1 MIGNLSNLQLRAL
14 RWYFNDPWIEKVKP
28 VETENSQPLNEQKLK
43 DIWVRAYKYFHPDP
57 ENKARISDVIRAL
70 SKADDIIDC
79 LCELDCKST
88 IPPYEDQ
95 NNRRPPLDYTL
106 YLNPAK
112 LTEVYGDSWR
122 SWASRLVNAD
132 SDLQDNLDVIL
143 QNRDRKSRRTT
154 QDSLDFRLSY
164 ILQRALD
171 RSKVNDIFEI
181 RKILSSPTLYS
192 EAATRNL
199 LLFKTLEEQN
209 FGTIFGLRQKIFL
222 RSSKGTERV
231 VE

>member
-1 MIGNLSNLQLRAL
+1 MGGASRLKKIEEANGGKGTDRNLIGNFSNLQLRAL

-28 VETENSQPLNEQKLK
+28 VKPENSQPLNEQKLK

-57 ENKARISDVIRAL
+57 ENKARISDVIGTL

-122 SWASRLVNAD
+122 SWASRLVNGD
-132 SDLQDNLDVIL
+132 SDLQDYFDVCL
-143 QNRDRKSRRTT
+143 QNLYRKSR
-154 QDSLDFRLSY
+154 
-164 ILQRALD
+164 
-171 RSKVNDIFEI
+171 
-181 RKILSSPTLYS
+181 
-192 EAATRNL
+192 
-199 LLFKTLEEQN
+199 
-209 FGTIFGLRQKIFL
+209 
-222 RSSKGTERV
+222 
-231 VE
+231 